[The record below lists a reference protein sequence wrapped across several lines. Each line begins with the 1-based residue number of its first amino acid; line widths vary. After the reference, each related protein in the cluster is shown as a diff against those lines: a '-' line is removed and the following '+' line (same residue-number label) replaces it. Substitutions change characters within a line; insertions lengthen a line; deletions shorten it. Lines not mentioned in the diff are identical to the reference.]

1 MTLLSQAVDAKKFDT
16 RVIERNLQ
24 RGFLKPED
32 AQTHVQA
39 LTDDAEF
46 AEFVS
51 IDAIASADGKK
62 RVPANGRTA

>member
-1 MTLLSQAVDAKKFDT
+1 MTLLSQAVEAKKFDT

-32 AQTHVQA
+32 AQAQTQS

-51 IDAIASADGKK
+51 IDAIASGDGKK